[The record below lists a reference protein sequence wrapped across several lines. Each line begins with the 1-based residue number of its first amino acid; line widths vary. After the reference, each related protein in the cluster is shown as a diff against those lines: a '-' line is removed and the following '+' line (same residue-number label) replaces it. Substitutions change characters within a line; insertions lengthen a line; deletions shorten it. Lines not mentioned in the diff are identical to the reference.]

1 MVDELILQQIRFRKS
16 LQRGAPKKR
25 AARPR
30 YPSAL
35 ERIYR
40 KELRNYVRK
49 YIALIKSNVLPH
61 LPGLVS
67 QAQSLRPDGAC
78 ARSDGWVEDLARL
91 LDATTS
97 LFSSEVSGMEK
108 KVETLAQQVSDYN
121 KEDVSR
127 VIRSVIGVDV
137 FTSEPWL
144 QNQIQW
150 FITTNRKLIKDLP
163 TKATF
168 QIEQIAQKGLGQGKT
183 ASDIGEEI
191 TKQFGIAER
200 RAELIARDQVG
211 TFNAELTQLRQREV
225 GVEKFIWR
233 TAMDERVRPEHA
245 EREGETYEWANPPD
259 GEIPGGPINCFPG
272 DTLFDSFDCVNKIF
286 RHFYS
291 GDLSSVVTDNGFVIE
306 ATPNHPVLTTRGW
319 VPIKHIQM
327 GDEIIGA
334 LSEAF
339 DGVEMNDN
347 YRKSTFKDCFNTF
360 SVIFGSK
367 SITASLHDFHDD
379 IAPDEKIDIINLD
392 CKLSDKIDVTFLEK
406 FCEFI
411 LTWAESRRID
421 EHLSSDSR
429 LLAALFSSIRIPAG
443 IVSSFH
449 QFFSIV
455 TRCESH
461 TILHTL
467 RSGSWFN
474 TILDQPVLYDV
485 EGNLISLRKFF
496 NTKSASI
503 EFKQLMNRQIYKIM
517 WRAISE
523 TGLGSVNSIS
533 SETLAQIVCADTKLS
548 SNFFNAQTAFEQR
561 HRVADNVL
569 RKFTGHVFNLETI
582 NGYYGILA
590 GERHKNHSLVVH
602 NCRCIAEPLLDELLE
617 KI

>member
-49 YIALIKSNVLPH
+49 YIALIKSNVLPD

-67 QAQSLRPDGAC
+67 QAQSLRPDGA
-78 ARSDGWVEDLARL
+78 RSDSWVEDLARL

-137 FTSEPWL
+137 LTSEPWL

-168 QIEQIAQKGLGQGKT
+168 QIEQIAQKGLAQGKT

-191 TKQFGIAER
+191 SKQFGIAER

-272 DTLFDSFDCVNKIF
+272 DTLFDSFDCINKMY
-286 RHFYS
+286 RHAYS
-291 GDLSSVVTDNGFVIE
+291 GDLSSVITDNGLIIE

-319 VPIKHIQM
+319 VPIKSIQV
-327 GDEIIGA
+327 GDEVIGA
-334 LSEAF
+334 LSKAF
-339 DGVEMNDN
+339 DSVEIDN
-347 YRKSTFKDCFNTF
+347 GYRKSTFKDCFNTF
-360 SVIFGSK
+360 SIIFGTK
-367 SITASLHDFHDD
+367 SVMGSLDDFHGD
-379 IAPDEKIDIINLD
+379 ITTDKKVDIINID
-392 CKLSDKIDVTFLEK
+392 CELSDKIDVVFLEK
-406 FCEFI
+406 FCKFI
-411 LTWAESRRID
+411 LAWAESRRVD
-421 EHLSSDSR
+421 DCLSSDSR
-429 LLAALFSSIRIPAG
+429 LLASLFSSIRIPAS

-449 QFFSIV
+449 QFFSIIA
-455 TRCESH
+455 RCESH

-467 RSGSWFN
+467 RSGTWFN

-496 NTKSASI
+496 NTKSAPV
-503 EFKQLMNRQIYKIM
+503 EFKQLLNRQIFKIM

-523 TGLGSVNSIS
+523 TGLGSINSIS
-533 SETLAQIVCADTKLS
+533 SETLAQIVSADTKFS
-548 SNFFNAQTAFEQR
+548 SNFFNAQSAFKQR
-561 HRVADNVL
+561 YRVADNTL
-569 RKFTGHVFNLETI
+569 RKFTGHVFNLETV

-590 GERHKNHSLVVH
+590 GERHNYHSLVVH
-602 NCRCIAEPLLDELLE
+602 NCRCVAEPLLDELLE